1 MTGLDKHELVEKI
14 YGSLMGVACGDAMG
28 MPTSMF
34 NPETVHAFF
43 PEGIHDFQP
52 APATHPIHGGLV
64 AGQVTDDTQ
73 QTLAIADAIL
83 EAGRVDSVAIMKKLL
98 AWAEAMGAF
107 QSTLLGPSSLKALL
121 AFKAGASVETTGKY
135 GDTNGA
141 SMRISPVGI
150 INCGDIQRTVDD
162 VAIACL
168 PTHNTDIA
176 IAGAS
181 AIACA
186 IGVCIRG
193 ERSLDAVFAAAIQG
207 AELGLTRG
215 NSWIGASI
223 PRRIQLAFDIVGKN
237 ESEAVILR
245 NLYDIVGATVTI
257 TETVPTCLALVK
269 YAKGDPLKTILYAA
283 NMGGDADTI
292 GAIAGSVAGAYAGIK
307 AFPIEYRQLIEKVN
321 HCELER
327 HATQLADFILAR
339 N

>member
-1 MTGLDKHELVEKI
+1 
-14 YGSLMGVACGDAMG
+14 
-28 MPTSMF
+28 
-34 NPETVHAFF
+34 
-43 PEGIHDFQP
+43 
-52 APATHPIHGGLV
+52 
-64 AGQVTDDTQ
+64 
-73 QTLAIADAIL
+73 
-83 EAGRVDSVAIMKKLL
+83 MKKLL
-98 AWAEAMGAF
+98 AWAEGMGAF

-150 INCGDIQRTVDD
+150 INCGEIERTVDD
-162 VAIACL
+162 VAIACF

-186 IGVCIRG
+186 VGGCIRG
-193 ERSLDAVFAAAIQG
+193 ESSLDKVFAAAIQG

-223 PRRIQLAFDIVGKN
+223 PRRIQLAFDIVEKN
-237 ESEAVILR
+237 ESETVILR
-245 NLYDIVGATVTI
+245 NLYDVVGATVTI

-269 YAKGDPLKTILYAA
+269 YAEGDPIKTILCAA

-292 GAIAGSVAGAYAGIK
+292 GAIAGSIAGAYAGIK
-307 AFPIEYRQLIEKVN
+307 AFPTEYRELIEKVN

-327 HATQLADFILAR
+327 HAIQLAEFILAR